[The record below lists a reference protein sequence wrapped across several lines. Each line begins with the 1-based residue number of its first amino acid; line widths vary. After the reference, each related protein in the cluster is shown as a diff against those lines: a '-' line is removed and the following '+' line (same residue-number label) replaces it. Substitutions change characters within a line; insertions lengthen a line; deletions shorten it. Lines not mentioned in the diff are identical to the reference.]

1 MYQVTLR
8 LPVLCYSVLGIWVLL
23 EMEIDVLK
31 YLSCMGMKGAFMYI
45 ITLNSHRNLQGG
57 YYDFQVT
64 GEHMTLEGDINV
76 L

>member
-1 MYQVTLR
+1 
-8 LPVLCYSVLGIWVLL
+8 
-23 EMEIDVLK
+23 MEIDVLK

-64 GEHMTLEGDINV
+64 GEHMTLERDINV